1 MNSLEVLEVKD
12 LLDQRARGR
21 QLFQGG
27 RQSGRRR
34 PGMICHYL
42 RKSYLDSRYLIIDRA
57 EDQVGGPP
65 GFLEPFFFKQRPV
78 ILNAPEG
85 EVSQEQAGQDD
96 PRPEKQDDS
105 PALMHRAFHSTPKR
119 SVAPA

>member
-1 MNSLEVLEVKD
+1 
-12 LLDQRARGR
+12 
-21 QLFQGG
+21 
-27 RQSGRRR
+27 
-34 PGMICHYL
+34 MICHYL

-65 GFLEPFFFKQRPV
+65 GFVEPFLFEQSPV